1 MKIFRILFIAVSFLY
16 LLNFTASAQ
25 TDTVSINTIITKTNK
40 VLTDYPA
47 EKIYLHFDKPYYA
60 VADTVWF
67 KAYVTENQNF
77 LSGISKIVYVDVI
90 NQRDSLI
97 QTLKLPLTGGIAE
110 GNIPLSLENYTQGNY
125 HIRAYTLW
133 MLNSDDPAFFN
144 KTFYIGEAIGKEVKT
159 HITYKNSS
167 TDKQEKIDA
176 RIQFKDIN
184 NKPYSN
190 RIVNWQVVT
199 SYTTIA
205 RGRGTTDV
213 SGYLNISMTANQKAE
228 YQLQKGELITSI
240 NTTDKDVINNTF
252 QLKNAIINKDAQFFP
267 EGGNLIAGL
276 TSKVA
281 FKAVKSD
288 GLGINAK
295 GVVSDNDGKQVATFT
310 AQHLG
315 MGSFTMLPEA
325 GKTYKA
331 SLTYADGTTQ
341 TVNLPAV
348 TASGISI
355 VINNTDDENIGVK
368 ITSND
373 AFFQS
378 NQGKKF
384 YLIAQSK
391 GVVCYGAQTAL
402 SNKEYNTTIPKLKF
416 PSGIAQFTLFTES
429 GQPLSERIV
438 FVQHKNGLA
447 LTVTSPALSYGIK
460 KKVKINLAAKK
471 DGLPVDGNFSVS
483 VVDETKVP
491 FNEDGA
497 STIFTGLLLASD
509 LKGYIEKPN
518 YYFNA
523 PDAKKAADL
532 DVLLL
537 TQGYRKYS
545 YPDIIAN
552 KLPKITYL
560 PEQGIEFSGILRLSN
575 GIPVRKGAL
584 LLTIP
589 DKRINMEGTTDPV
602 GNFKFSNLVFNDS
615 SKVTITAKYNVNYK
629 NMTLSLNGSPTP
641 SVSRNFN
648 GADEVLNI
656 DSTLTTYLDNSK
668 KQYSYLNTL
677 KDVTIKAAAIPKVS
691 HKDYPALTGL
701 SAMADHEI
709 AGDRLTG
716 CNMFINC
723 LQTMATGTT
732 FIDGNFYVT
741 RDYNQG
747 NKTPM
752 GIFINGML
760 MDVNQLASIDAN
772 NVESVEIFLRDELG
786 LVNRNNNV
794 NGVIVVNQ
802 KKAPKG
808 TKISKSQLLDMLPKY
823 YELTFSPQGYNK
835 ERQFYSPKYDVPAN
849 LNRNDL
855 RTTIYWNPKVLTD
868 KTTGTTSFDFY
879 NADGKGQYKVV
890 VEGIDA
896 NGNIGRS
903 IFRYTV
909 K

>member
-1 MKIFRILFIAVSFLY
+1 MKIFRILSIVVSFLY
-16 LLNFTASAQ
+16 LLNFSASAQ

-40 VLTDYPA
+40 VLNDYPA

-60 VADTVWF
+60 VADTIWF

-77 LSGISKIVYVDVI
+77 LSAISKIIYVDVI

-97 QTLKLPLTGGIAE
+97 QTLKLPLNGGLAE
-110 GNIPLSLENYTQGNY
+110 GNIPLSIENYKQGNY
-125 HIRAYTLW
+125 HIRAYTMW
-133 MLNSDDPAFFN
+133 MLNADDPAFFN
-144 KTFYIGEAIGKEVKT
+144 KTFYVGEAIDKEVKT
-159 HITYKNSS
+159 HISYKNTS

-176 RIQFKDIN
+176 RIQFKDSN
-184 NKPYSN
+184 NKPYAN
-190 RIVNWQVVT
+190 RNVNWQVVT
-199 SYTTIA
+199 SYTSIA
-205 RGRGTTDV
+205 KGRGTTDA
-213 SGYLNISMTANQKAE
+213 SGYLTISMSANQKAE

-240 NTTDKDVINNTF
+240 NTTDKDIVNNTF
-252 QLKNAIINKDAQFFP
+252 QLKNAIINKDVQFFP
-267 EGGNLIAGL
+267 EGGNLVAGL
-276 TSKVA
+276 TGKVA

-348 TASGISI
+348 VASGISI
-355 VINNTDDENIGVK
+355 VINNTDDENIAIK
-368 ITSND
+368 IASND
-373 AFFQS
+373 AFFQQ

-384 YLIAQSK
+384 YVIAQSK
-391 GVVCYGAQTAL
+391 GVICYGAQTAL
-402 SNKEYNTTIPKLKF
+402 SNKEYSTTVSKAKF

-429 GQPLSERIV
+429 GKPLSERIV

-447 LTVTSPALSYGIK
+447 LALTSPAVSYGIK

-497 STIFTGLLLASD
+497 STIFTGLLLSSD

-518 YYFNA
+518 YYFNV

-532 DVLLL
+532 DILLL
-537 TQGYRKYS
+537 TQGYRNYS
-545 YPDIIAN
+545 YTDIIAN
-552 KLPKITYL
+552 KLPKITFL

-629 NMTLSLNGSPTP
+629 NMTLSLNGSPIP
-641 SVSRNFN
+641 SVSRNFS

-668 KQYSYLNTL
+668 KQYAYLHTL

-701 SAMADHEI
+701 SAVADHEI
-709 AGDRLTG
+709 TGDRLTG
-716 CNMFINC
+716 CNLLINC

-732 FIDGNFYVT
+732 YIDNIFYVT

-760 MDVNQLASIDAN
+760 MDVNQLASIDPSS
-772 NVESVEIFLRDELG
+772 VESVEIFLKDELG
-786 LVNRNNNV
+786 LVNRANNI
-794 NGVIVVNQ
+794 NGVIVINQ

-808 TKISKSQLLDMLPKY
+808 TKISKSQLMDMLPKY

-835 ERQFYSPKYDVPAN
+835 ERQFYMPKYDVPAN

-855 RTTIYWNPKVLTD
+855 RTTIYWNPKVVTD
-868 KTTGTTSFDFY
+868 KATGLTSFDFY

-890 VEGIDA
+890 VEGIDGT
-896 NGNIGRS
+896 GNIGRS
-903 IFRYTV
+903 VFRYTV

>member
-1 MKIFRILFIAVSFLY
+1 MVASFLY
-16 LLNFTASAQ
+16 TLNFSASAQ
-25 TDTVSINTIITKTNK
+25 TDTVGINTIITKTNK
-40 VLTDYPA
+40 VLNEYPA

-97 QTLKLPLTGGIAE
+97 QTLKLPLTNGLAE
-110 GNIPLSLENYTQGNY
+110 GNIPLSMENYKQGNY

-133 MLNSDDPAFFN
+133 MLNADDPAFFN
-144 KTFYIGEAIGKEVKT
+144 KTFFVGEAIDKEVKT
-159 HITYKNSS
+159 HISYKNTS
-167 TDKQEKIDA
+167 TDKLEKIDA
-176 RIQFKDIN
+176 RVQFKDIN

-190 RIVNWQVVT
+190 KNVNWQVVNSNT
-199 SYTTIA
+199 VIA

-213 SGYLNISMTANQKAE
+213 SGFLTINLSANQKAE

-240 NTTDKDVINNTF
+240 NTTDKDVVNNTF
-252 QLKNAIINKDAQFFP
+252 QLKNAIISKDIQFFP
-267 EGGNLIAGL
+267 EGGNLISGL
-276 TSKVA
+276 NNKVA
-281 FKAVKSD
+281 FKAIKSD
-288 GLGINAK
+288 GLGINSK
-295 GVVSDNDGKQVATFT
+295 GIITDSDGKQAAVFT

-315 MGSFTMLPEA
+315 MGSFEFTPEA
-325 GKTYKA
+325 AKTYKA
-331 SLTYADGTTQ
+331 VVTYADGSTQ
-341 TVNLPAV
+341 TVSLPAV
-348 TASGISI
+348 KEAGISI
-355 VINNTDDENIGVK
+355 VVNNSDGENISVK
-368 ITSND
+368 IASND
-373 AFFQS
+373 AFFQK

-391 GVVCYGAQTAL
+391 GVICYGAQTAL
-402 SNKEYNTTIPKLKF
+402 SNKEYSTVVANNKF
-416 PSGIAQFTLFTES
+416 PLGIAQFTLFNES
-429 GQPLSERIV
+429 GQPLSERLV
-438 FVQHKNGLA
+438 FVQHKNNLALA
-447 LTVTSPALSYGIK
+447 LTSPAATYGPK

-471 DGLPVDGNFSVS
+471 DGVPVDGNFSVS
-483 VVDETKVP
+483 VLDETKVP

-518 YYFNA
+518 YYFTGS
-523 PDAKKAADL
+523 DLKKIADL

-537 TQGYRKYS
+537 TQGYRS
-545 YPDIIAN
+545 YAYADIIAN
-552 KLPKITYL
+552 KLPKVTFL
-560 PEQGIEFSGILRLSN
+560 PEQGIEFSGVLRMTN

-629 NMTLSLNGSPTP
+629 NMTLSLNGSPVP
-641 SVSRNFN
+641 SVSRNFS

-656 DSTLTTYLDNSK
+656 DSTMTTYLDNSK
-668 KQYSYLNTL
+668 KQYAYLHTL
-677 KDVTIKAAAIPKVS
+677 KDVTIKAATIPKVS
-691 HKDYPALTGL
+691 HKDYASLTGL
-701 SAMADHEI
+701 GQVADHEI
-709 AGDRLTG
+709 SGDRFAG
-716 CNMFINC
+716 CSLLVNC
-723 LQTMATGTT
+723 LQTLGTGITYT
-732 FIDGNFYVT
+732 DYNFYIT

-747 NKTPM
+747 KKVPM

-760 MDVNQLASIDAN
+760 MDVNQLASIDPSTI
-772 NVESVEIFLRDELG
+772 ESVEIFLKDELG
-786 LVNRNNNV
+786 LVFRNNNV
-794 NGVIVVNQ
+794 NGVIVINQ
-802 KKAPKG
+802 KKMPKG
-808 TKISKSQLLDMLPKY
+808 TKISKSELMDMLPKY

-855 RTTIYWNPKVLTD
+855 RTTVYWNPKLVTD
-868 KTTGTTSFDFY
+868 KATGLTSFDFY